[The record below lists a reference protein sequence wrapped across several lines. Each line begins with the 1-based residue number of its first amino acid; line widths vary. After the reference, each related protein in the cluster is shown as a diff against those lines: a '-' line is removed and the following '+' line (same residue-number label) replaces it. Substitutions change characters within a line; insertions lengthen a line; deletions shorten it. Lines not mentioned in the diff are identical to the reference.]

1 MFTWVWYL
9 CNMHTAKAQLSPP
22 RLFSA
27 FDALTQKVESK
38 IKANSGGFI
47 MYSLEAFHRYIT
59 ILVYWCGWVP
69 LKLNDS

>member
-9 CNMHTAKAQLSPP
+9 CNMHTAKAHLSPP

-38 IKANSGGFI
+38 MKTNSGGFI
-47 MYSLEAFHRYIT
+47 MYS
-59 ILVYWCGWVP
+59 
-69 LKLNDS
+69 